1 MNWMLILVIAL
12 WAFYIVRG
20 YKKGMLRML
29 YSLVSWIVILVISVW
44 ATPYVSDFLTENTA
58 IESKIYEKSY
68 EKLHE
73 MVNGSTQNNDNSD
86 KSSASD
92 TTNKNNINQEI
103 LAVLGIEIPEELADA
118 VMGDTNIADSVLET
132 TGLYEQISKQITE
145 WAMRGISF
153 IICILIAVIASHILY
168 SMIKIVEDVPVIG
181 TLNRILGIIVAS
193 IKCLFVVWTCFAII
207 AMNGAT
213 ETGIIL
219 TSYIYESEFLIFL
232 YENNLILNILFS
244 IL

>member
-73 MVNGSTQNNDNSD
+73 MVNGSAQNKPNNENSD
-86 KSSASD
+86 KKS
-92 TTNKNNINQEI
+92 NKNSINQEI

>member
-73 MVNGSTQNNDNSD
+73 MVNGSAQNKQNNENSD
-86 KSSASD
+86 
-92 TTNKNNINQEI
+92 KNNINQEI

-153 IICILIAVIASHILY
+153 IICIIIAVIASHILY

-244 IL
+244 

>member
-29 YSLVSWIVILVISVW
+29 YSLVSWIVILAIAVW
-44 ATPYVSDFLTENTA
+44 ATPYVSEFLTENTA
-58 IESKIYEKSY
+58 IETKIYEKSY

-73 MVNGSTQNNDNSD
+73 MVNGSAQNKQNNENSD
-86 KSSASD
+86 
-92 TTNKNNINQEI
+92 KNNINQEI
-103 LAVLGIEIPEELADA
+103 LAVLGLEIPEELADV

-153 IICILIAVIASHILY
+153 IICILITVIASHILY

-219 TSYIYESEFLIFL
+219 TSYIYESEFLNFL
-232 YENNLILNILFS
+232 FENNLILNIFLL

>member
-20 YKKGMLRML
+20 YKKGMLRKL
-29 YSLVSWIVILVISVW
+29 YSLVSWNEILAIAVW
-44 ATPYVSDFLTENTA
+44 ATPYVSEFLTENTA
-58 IESKIYEKSY
+58 IETKIYEKSY

-73 MVNGSTQNNDNSD
+73 MVNGSAQNKQNNENSD
-86 KSSASD
+86 
-92 TTNKNNINQEI
+92 KNNINQEI
-103 LAVLGIEIPEELADA
+103 LAVLGLEIPEELADV

-153 IICILIAVIASHILY
+153 IICILITVIASHILY

-219 TSYIYESEFLIFL
+219 TSYIYESEFL
-232 YENNLILNILFS
+232 NIS
-244 IL
+244 STISPKMKSYVIHAT